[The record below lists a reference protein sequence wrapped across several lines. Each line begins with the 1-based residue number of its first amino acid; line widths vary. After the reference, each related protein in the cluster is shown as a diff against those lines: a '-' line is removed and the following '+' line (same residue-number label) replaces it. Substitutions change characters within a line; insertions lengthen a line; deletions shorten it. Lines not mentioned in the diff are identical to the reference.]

1 MAVDKEQYR
10 EISSRWR
17 ASRHVVLG
25 AIALLVLVGGVGV
38 WSAFANIA
46 GAVVAMGQLKVESN
60 RQVVQHPDGGVV
72 KEILVKEGD
81 VVEAGEVLVRLDDK
95 LMNGELTIT
104 EGQLYEIMARRGRLV
119 AERDKLPAPV
129 FDDELIEV
137 ARKNPEIASLLEGQK
152 RLYSARATSMKGQK
166 EQLRE
171 RQSQI
176 REEIAGSEAQAVA
189 LQSQLELVGKEL
201 TDLRGLL
208 EKGLAQASR
217 VLALERENAR
227 LLGQVGEINSNIA
240 RLKGQISEIEI
251 QLIGLDTTQRE
262 EAITELRDFEYREYE
277 LREQRSSLQETI
289 SRLDVRA
296 PRPGRVLGMTIYALR
311 SVVRPAEPILYI
323 VPSDEE
329 LVVEAR
335 IETINIDQIYPGQD
349 ARLRFS
355 AFSARTTPEV
365 PGKVVKVSP
374 DTFTDEATGLS
385 YYSAELKFDVGALDA
400 FDELELIAG
409 MPVETY
415 IQTGDRTPFSY
426 FTKPLTDYF
435 NKALRDDN

>member
-1 MAVDKEQYR
+1 MAVDKEQYKQ
-10 EISSRWR
+10 IASRWG
-17 ASRHVVLG
+17 AWRHVILG
-25 AIALLVLVGGVGV
+25 AVALVVLVGGVGV

-60 RQVVQHPDGGVV
+60 RQVVQHLDGGVV

-95 LMNGELTIT
+95 LMVGELTIA
-104 EGQLYEIMARRGRLV
+104 EGQLYEIMARRGRLI
-119 AERDKLPAPV
+119 AERDGLSAPV
-129 FDDELIEV
+129 FNDELQDA
-137 ARKNPEIASLLEGQK
+137 ARNNPEIASLLEGQT

-176 REEIAGSEAQAVA
+176 REEIAGADAQSVA
-189 LQSQLELVGKEL
+189 LTSQLELVGKEL

-208 EKGLAQASR
+208 AKGLAQASR

-227 LLGQVGEINSNIA
+227 LLGQAGEIKANIA

-251 QLIGLDTTQRE
+251 QLLGLDSTQRE

-277 LREQRSSLQETI
+277 LREQRNSLVETLD
-289 SRLDVRA
+289 RLEVKA

-335 IETINIDQIYPGQD
+335 IETINIDQIYPGQE

-374 DTFTDEATGLS
+374 DTFTDEGTGLS
-385 YYSAELKFDVGALDA
+385 YYSAELKFDLAELAA
-400 FDELELIAG
+400 FSELELIAG

-415 IQTGDRTPFSY
+415 IQTGERTPFSY
-426 FTKPLTDYF
+426 FTKPLADYF
-435 NKALRDDN
+435 NQALRDDN

>member
-1 MAVDKEQYR
+1 MAVDQEQYKQ
-10 EISSRWR
+10 IASRWG
-17 ASRHVVLG
+17 AWRHVILG
-25 AIALLVLVGGVGV
+25 VVAVVVLVGGVGI
-38 WSAFANIA
+38 WSAFASIA

-95 LMNGELTIT
+95 LMAGELAIA
-104 EGQLYEIMARRGRLV
+104 EGQLYEIMARRGRLI
-119 AERDKLPAPV
+119 AERDGLAEPV
-129 FDDELIEV
+129 FNDELRD
-137 ARKNPEIASLLEGQK
+137 AAQRNPEIASLLEGQT
-152 RLYSARATSMKGQK
+152 RLYTARATSMKGQK

-176 REEIAGSEAQAVA
+176 REEIAGANAQSVA
-189 LQSQLELVGKEL
+189 LERQLELVGKEL

-208 EKGLAQASR
+208 AKGLAQASR

-227 LLGQVGEINSNIA
+227 LLGQAGEIKANIA

-251 QLIGLDTTQRE
+251 QLLGLDSTQRE
-262 EAITELRDFEYREYE
+262 EAITELRDFEYRENE
-277 LREQRSSLQETI
+277 LREQRNSLVETLD
-289 SRLDVRA
+289 RLEVRA

-311 SVVRPAEPILYI
+311 SVVRSAEPILYI

-335 IETINIDQIYPGQD
+335 IETINIDQIYPGQE

-374 DTFTDEATGLS
+374 DTFTDEATGMS
-385 YYSAELKFDVGALDA
+385 YYSAELKFDLDSLA
-400 FDELELIAG
+400 SFNDLELIAG

-415 IQTGDRTPFSY
+415 IQTGDRSPFSY

>member
-10 EISSRWR
+10 EIAGRWG
-17 ASRHVVLG
+17 AWRHVVLG
-25 AIALLVLVGGVGV
+25 GVALVVLIGGVGV

-81 VVEAGEVLVRLDDK
+81 VVGAGEVLVRLDDK
-95 LMNGELTIT
+95 LMVGELAIA

-129 FDDELIEV
+129 FTDELKD
-137 ARKNPEIASLLEGQK
+137 AAAKNSEIASLLEGQK

-171 RQSQI
+171 RQAQI
-176 REEIAGSEAQAVA
+176 REEIAGAGAQAVA

-251 QLIGLDTTQRE
+251 QLIGLDSTQRE
-262 EAITELRDFEYREYE
+262 EAITELRDFEYRENE
-277 LREQRSSLQETI
+277 LREQRNSLLETI
-289 SRLDVRA
+289 SRLEVRA

-365 PGKVVKVSP
+365 AGKVIKVSP

-385 YYSAELKFDVGALDA
+385 YYSAELKFDIEGMKA
-400 FDELELIAG
+400 FDELDLVAG

>member
-1 MAVDKEQYR
+1 MAIDQEQYNQ
-10 EISSRWR
+10 IASRWG
-17 ASRHVVLG
+17 AWRHVILG
-25 AIALLVLVGGVGV
+25 TIALVVLVGGVGV
-38 WSAFANIA
+38 WSAFASIA

-60 RQVVQHPDGGVV
+60 RQVVQHLDGGVV

-81 VVEAGEVLVRLDDK
+81 VVEAGEVLLRLDDK
-95 LMNGELTIT
+95 LMVGELAIA
-104 EGQLYEIMARRGRLV
+104 EGQLYEIMARRGRLI
-119 AERDKLPAPV
+119 AERDGLATPA
-129 FDDELIEV
+129 FGKELLT
-137 ARKNPEIASLLEGQK
+137 AAQNNPEIASYLEGQE

-176 REEIAGSEAQAVA
+176 REEIAGADAQSVA
-189 LQSQLELVGKEL
+189 LTSQLELVGKEL

-208 EKGLAQASR
+208 AKGLAQASR

-227 LLGQVGEINSNIA
+227 LLGQAGEIKANIA

-251 QLIGLDTTQRE
+251 QLLGLDTTQRE
-262 EAITELRDFEYREYE
+262 EAITELRDFEYRENE
-277 LREQRSSLQETI
+277 LREQRNSLIETI
-289 SRLDVRA
+289 DRLEVRA

-365 PGKVVKVSP
+365 AGKIVKVSP
-374 DTFTDEATGLS
+374 DTFTDEATGAS
-385 YYSAELKFDVGALDA
+385 YYSAELKFDIAELAA
-400 FDELELIAG
+400 FSELELIAG

-415 IQTGDRTPFSY
+415 IQTGERSPYSY

-435 NKALRDDN
+435 NKALREE

>member
-1 MAVDKEQYR
+1 MAVDKEHYR
-10 EISSRWR
+10 EIAGRWG
-17 ASRHVVLG
+17 AWRHVILG
-25 AIALLVLVGGVGV
+25 SVALVILVGGVGV
-38 WSAFANIA
+38 WSAFANIS

-81 VVEAGEVLVRLDDK
+81 VVEAGDVMLRLDDK
-95 LMNGELTIT
+95 LMVGELAIA
-104 EGQLYEIMARRGRLV
+104 EGQLYEIMARRGRLM

-129 FDDELIEV
+129 FSDELLEA

-152 RLYSARATSMKGQK
+152 RLYSARETSMKGQK

-176 REEIAGSEAQAVA
+176 REEIAGANSQGVA
-189 LQSQLELVGKEL
+189 LESQLELVGKEL
-201 TDLRGLL
+201 KDLRGLL
-208 EKGLAQASR
+208 AKGLAQASR

-227 LLGQVGEINSNIA
+227 LLGQVGEIKANIA

-251 QLIGLDTTQRE
+251 QLIGLDSTQRE
-262 EAITELRDFEYREYE
+262 EAITELRDFEYRENE
-277 LREQRSSLQETI
+277 LREQRNSLLETL

-335 IETINIDQIYPGQD
+335 IETINIDQIYPGQE

-365 PGKVVKVSP
+365 AGKVIKVSP

-385 YYSAELKFDVGALDA
+385 YYSAELKFDIEGMKA
-400 FDELELIAG
+400 FDKLDLVAG

-426 FTKPLTDYF
+426 FTKPLADYF
-435 NKALRDDN
+435 NKAMRDDN

>member
-1 MAVDKEQYR
+1 MAVDKEQYKQ
-10 EISSRWR
+10 IASRWG
-17 ASRHVVLG
+17 AWRHVILG
-25 AIALLVLVGGVGV
+25 TVALVVLVGGVGV
-38 WSAFANIA
+38 WSAFASIA

-60 RQVVQHPDGGVV
+60 RQVVQHLDGGVV

-81 VVEAGEVLVRLDDK
+81 VVEAGDVMVRLDDK
-95 LMNGELTIT
+95 LMVGELAIA
-104 EGQLYEIMARRGRLV
+104 EGQLYEIMARRGRLI
-119 AERDKLPAPV
+119 AERDGLPAPV
-129 FDDELIEV
+129 FNDELRN
-137 ARKNPEIASLLEGQK
+137 AAQKNPEISSLLAGQE
-152 RLYSARATSMKGQK
+152 RLYNARATSMIGQK

-176 REEIAGSEAQAVA
+176 REEISGAGAQSVA
-189 LQSQLELVGKEL
+189 LTSQLELVGREL
-201 TDLRGLL
+201 TDLRSLL
-208 EKGLAQASR
+208 AKGLAQASR

-227 LLGQVGEINSNIA
+227 LLGQAGEIKSNIA
-240 RLKGQISEIEI
+240 RLKGQISEIEM
-251 QLIGLDTTQRE
+251 QLLGLVSTQRE
-262 EAITELRDFEYREYE
+262 EAITELRDFEYRENE
-277 LREQRSSLQETI
+277 LREQRNSLVETLD
-289 SRLDVRA
+289 RLDVKA

-323 VPSDEE
+323 VPSDVE

-335 IETINIDQIYPGQD
+335 IETINIDQIYPGQV

-374 DTFTDEATGLS
+374 DTFTDEATGMS
-385 YYSAELKFDVGALDA
+385 YYSAELKFDIAELDA
-400 FDELELIAG
+400 FSELELIAG

-415 IQTGDRTPFSY
+415 IQTGERSPYSY

-435 NKALRDDN
+435 NKALREE

>member
-1 MAVDKEQYR
+1 MAVDQEQYKQ
-10 EISSRWR
+10 IASRWG
-17 ASRHVVLG
+17 AWRHVILG
-25 AIALLVLVGGVGV
+25 VVALVVLVGGVGV
-38 WSAFANIA
+38 WSAFASIA

-60 RQVVQHPDGGVV
+60 RQVVQHLDGGVV

-95 LMNGELTIT
+95 LMAGELAIA
-104 EGQLYEIMARRGRLV
+104 EGQLYEIMARRGRLI
-119 AERDKLPAPV
+119 AERDGLAAPV
-129 FDDELIEV
+129 FNDELRD
-137 ARKNPEIASLLEGQK
+137 AAKRNPEIASLLEGQT
-152 RLYSARATSMKGQK
+152 RLYAARATSMKGQK

-176 REEIAGSEAQAVA
+176 REEIAGADAQSVA
-189 LQSQLELVGKEL
+189 LQSQLELVGREL

-208 EKGLAQASR
+208 AKGLAQASR

-227 LLGQVGEINSNIA
+227 LLGQAGEIKANIA

-251 QLIGLDTTQRE
+251 QLLGLDSTQRE
-262 EAITELRDFEYREYE
+262 EAITELRDFEYRENE
-277 LREQRSSLQETI
+277 LREQRNSLIETLD
-289 SRLDVRA
+289 RLEVRA

-335 IETINIDQIYPGQD
+335 IETINIDQIYPGQN

-374 DTFTDEATGLS
+374 DTFTDEATGMS
-385 YYSAELKFDVGALDA
+385 YYSAELKFDLDSLA
-400 FDELELIAG
+400 SFNELELIAG

-415 IQTGDRTPFSY
+415 IQTGDRSPFSY

>member
-1 MAVDKEQYR
+1 MAIDQEQYKQ
-10 EISSRWR
+10 IASRWG
-17 ASRHVVLG
+17 AWRHVLLG
-25 AIALLVLVGGVGV
+25 SIALVVLVGGVGV
-38 WSAFANIA
+38 WSAFASIA

-60 RQVVQHPDGGVV
+60 RQVVQHLDGGVV

-81 VVEAGEVLVRLDDK
+81 VVKAGEVLLRLDDK
-95 LMNGELTIT
+95 LMAGELAIA

-119 AERDKLPAPV
+119 AERDGLAAPV
-129 FDDELIEV
+129 FNDELQE
-137 ARKNPEIASLLEGQK
+137 AAKRNPEIASLLEGQT
-152 RLYSARATSMKGQK
+152 RLYAARATSMKGQK

-176 REEIAGSEAQAVA
+176 REEIAGADAQSVA
-189 LQSQLELVGKEL
+189 LQSQLELVSKEL

-208 EKGLAQASR
+208 AKGLAQASR

-227 LLGQVGEINSNIA
+227 LLGQAGEIKANIA

-251 QLIGLDTTQRE
+251 QLLGLDSTQRE
-262 EAITELRDFEYREYE
+262 EAITELRDFEYRENE
-277 LREQRSSLQETI
+277 LREQRNSLIETLD
-289 SRLDVRA
+289 RLEVRA

-335 IETINIDQIYPGQD
+335 IETINIDQIYPGQN

-374 DTFTDEATGLS
+374 DTFTDEATGMS
-385 YYSAELKFDVGALDA
+385 YYSAELKFDLDSLA
-400 FDELELIAG
+400 SFNDLELIAG

-415 IQTGDRTPFSY
+415 IQTGDRSPFSY

>member
-1 MAVDKEQYR
+1 MAVDKEQYKQ
-10 EISSRWR
+10 IASRWG
-17 ASRHVVLG
+17 AWRHVILG
-25 AIALLVLVGGVGV
+25 GVAMVVLVGGVGV
-38 WSAFANIA
+38 WSAFASIA

-60 RQVVQHPDGGVV
+60 RQVVQHLDGGVV

-81 VVEAGEVLVRLDDK
+81 VVEAGEVMVRLDDK
-95 LMNGELTIT
+95 LMVGELAIA
-104 EGQLYEIMARRGRLV
+104 EGQLYEIMARRGRLI
-119 AERDKLPAPV
+119 AERDGLAAPV
-129 FDDELIEV
+129 FNDEV
-137 ARKNPEIASLLEGQK
+137 RDAARKNPEIASLLQGQE
-152 RLYSARATSMKGQK
+152 RLYSARATSMIGQK

-171 RQSQI
+171 RQLQI
-176 REEIAGSEAQAVA
+176 REEISGADAQSVA
-189 LQSQLELVGKEL
+189 LQSQLELVGREL
-201 TDLRGLL
+201 KDLRGLL
-208 EKGLAQASR
+208 AKGLAQASR

-227 LLGQVGEINSNIA
+227 LLGQTGEIKANIA

-251 QLIGLDTTQRE
+251 QLLGLDSTQRE
-262 EAITELRDFEYREYE
+262 EAITELRDFEYRENE
-277 LREQRSSLQETI
+277 LREQRNSLIETLD
-289 SRLDVRA
+289 RLEVRA

-365 PGKVVKVSP
+365 AGKVVKVSP
-374 DTFTDEATGLS
+374 DTFTDEATGFS
-385 YYSAELKFDVGALDA
+385 YYSAELKFDIAELDA
-400 FDELELIAG
+400 FNELELIAG

-415 IQTGDRTPFSY
+415 IQTGERTPYSY

-435 NKALRDDN
+435 NKALREE

>member
-1 MAVDKEQYR
+1 MAVDQEQYKQ
-10 EISSRWR
+10 IASRWG
-17 ASRHVVLG
+17 AWRHVILG
-25 AIALLVLVGGVGV
+25 VVAVVVLVGGVGI
-38 WSAFANIA
+38 WSAFASIA

-95 LMNGELTIT
+95 LMAGELAIA
-104 EGQLYEIMARRGRLV
+104 EGQLYEIMARRGRLI
-119 AERDKLPAPV
+119 AERDGLAEPV
-129 FDDELIEV
+129 FNDELRD
-137 ARKNPEIASLLEGQK
+137 AAQRNPEIASLLEGQT
-152 RLYSARATSMKGQK
+152 RLYTARATSMKGQK

-176 REEIAGSEAQAVA
+176 REEIAGANAQSVA
-189 LQSQLELVGKEL
+189 LDRQLELVGKEL

-208 EKGLAQASR
+208 AKGLAQASR

-227 LLGQVGEINSNIA
+227 LLGQAGEIKANIA

-251 QLIGLDTTQRE
+251 QLLGLDSTQRE
-262 EAITELRDFEYREYE
+262 EAITELRDFEYRENE
-277 LREQRSSLQETI
+277 LREQRNSLVETLD
-289 SRLDVRA
+289 RLEVRA

-311 SVVRPAEPILYI
+311 SVVRSAEPILYI

-335 IETINIDQIYPGQD
+335 IETINIDQIYPGQE

-374 DTFTDEATGLS
+374 DTFTDEATGMS
-385 YYSAELKFDVGALDA
+385 YYSAELKFDLDSLA
-400 FDELELIAG
+400 SFNDLELIAG

-415 IQTGDRTPFSY
+415 IQTGDRSPFSY

>member
-1 MAVDKEQYR
+1 
-10 EISSRWR
+10 
-17 ASRHVVLG
+17 
-25 AIALLVLVGGVGV
+25 
-38 WSAFANIA
+38 
-46 GAVVAMGQLKVESN
+46 
-60 RQVVQHPDGGVV
+60 
-72 KEILVKEGD
+72 
-81 VVEAGEVLVRLDDK
+81 
-95 LMNGELTIT
+95 
-104 EGQLYEIMARRGRLV
+104 
-119 AERDKLPAPV
+119 
-129 FDDELIEV
+129 
-137 ARKNPEIASLLEGQK
+137 
-152 RLYSARATSMKGQK
+152 
-166 EQLRE
+166 
-171 RQSQI
+171 
-176 REEIAGSEAQAVA
+176 
-189 LQSQLELVGKEL
+189 LELVGREL

-208 EKGLAQASR
+208 AKGLAQASR

-227 LLGQVGEINSNIA
+227 LLGQAGEIKANIA

-251 QLIGLDTTQRE
+251 QLLGLDSTQRE
-262 EAITELRDFEYREYE
+262 EAITELRDFEYRENE
-277 LREQRSSLQETI
+277 LREQRNSLIETLD
-289 SRLDVRA
+289 RLEVRA

-335 IETINIDQIYPGQD
+335 IETINIDQIYPGQN

-374 DTFTDEATGLS
+374 DTFTDEATGMS
-385 YYSAELKFDVGALDA
+385 YYSAELKFDLDSLA
-400 FDELELIAG
+400 SFNDLELIAG

-415 IQTGDRTPFSY
+415 IQTGDRSPFSY

>member
-1 MAVDKEQYR
+1 MAVDQEEYNQ
-10 EISSRWR
+10 IASRWG
-17 ASRHVVLG
+17 AWRHVILG
-25 AIALLVLVGGVGV
+25 AVALVILVGGVGV
-38 WSAFANIA
+38 WSAFASIA

-81 VVEAGEVLVRLDDK
+81 VVEAGEVLLRLDDK
-95 LMNGELTIT
+95 LMAGELAIA
-104 EGQLYEIMARRGRLV
+104 EGQLYEIMARRGRLI
-119 AERDKLPAPV
+119 AERDGLAAPV
-129 FDDELIEV
+129 FNDELRDAAE
-137 ARKNPEIASLLEGQK
+137 RNPEIASLLEGQT
-152 RLYSARATSMKGQK
+152 RLYTARATSMKGQK

-171 RQSQI
+171 RQLQI
-176 REEIAGSEAQAVA
+176 REEIAGANAQSVA
-189 LQSQLELVGKEL
+189 LDSQLELVSKEL
-201 TDLRGLL
+201 NDLRGLL
-208 EKGLAQASR
+208 KKGLAQASR

-227 LLGQVGEINSNIA
+227 LLGQAGEIKANIA

-251 QLIGLDTTQRE
+251 QLLGLDSTQRE
-262 EAITELRDFEYREYE
+262 EAITELRDFEYRENE
-277 LREQRSSLQETI
+277 LREQRNSLVETLD
-289 SRLDVRA
+289 RLEIRA

-335 IETINIDQIYPGQD
+335 IETINIDQIYPGQN

-374 DTFTDEATGLS
+374 DTFTDEATGMS
-385 YYSAELKFDVGALDA
+385 YYSAELKFDLDSLA
-400 FDELELIAG
+400 SFNELELIAG

-415 IQTGDRTPFSY
+415 IQTGDRSPFSY

>member
-1 MAVDKEQYR
+1 MAIDKEQYR
-10 EISSRWR
+10 QVAGRWG
-17 ASRHVVLG
+17 AWRHVILG
-25 AIALLVLVGGVGV
+25 ATALVVLVGGVGV
-38 WSAFANIA
+38 WSAFASIA
-46 GAVVAMGQLKVESN
+46 GAVVATGQLKVESN
-60 RQVVQHPDGGVV
+60 RQVVQHLDGGVV

-81 VVEAGEVLVRLDDK
+81 VVEAGQVLVRLDDK
-95 LMNGELTIT
+95 LMVGELSIA
-104 EGQLYEIMARRGRLV
+104 EGQLYEIMARRGRLI
-119 AERDKLPAPV
+119 AERDGLATPA
-129 FDDELIEV
+129 FEKELLNAAQNNPEV
-137 ARKNPEIASLLEGQK
+137 ASYLEGQE

-171 RQSQI
+171 RQAQI
-176 REEIAGSEAQAVA
+176 LEEIAGADAQSVA
-189 LQSQLELVGKEL
+189 LTSQLELVGKEL
-201 TDLRGLL
+201 ADLRGLL
-208 EKGLAQASR
+208 AKGLAQASR

-227 LLGQVGEINSNIA
+227 LLGQAGEIKANIA

-251 QLIGLDTTQRE
+251 QLLGLDSTQRE
-262 EAITELRDFEYREYE
+262 EAITELRDFEYRENE
-277 LREQRSSLQETI
+277 LREQRNSLVETLD
-289 SRLDVRA
+289 RLEVRA

-335 IETINIDQIYPGQD
+335 IETINIDQIYPGQE

-374 DTFTDEATGLS
+374 DTFTDEATGQS
-385 YYSAELKFDVGALDA
+385 YYSAELKFDLDVLDE

-415 IQTGDRTPFSY
+415 IQTGDRSPYSY